1 MRSHIACR
9 VQSEMNVGKK
19 GSFVV
24 ISSLLA
30 AALLLVYLKRDCGK
44 VAVVARG
51 VRTAKVAPDAGNPQA
66 GKVACKL
73 QSCKLHIIYKVV
85 GGYW

>member
-9 VQSEMNVGKK
+9 TQSKMNVGKK

-24 ISSLLA
+24 VSSLLA
-30 AALLLVYLKRDCGK
+30 AALLLAYLKRDCGK

-66 GKVACKL
+66 GR
-73 QSCKLHIIYKVV
+73 
-85 GGYW
+85 

>member
-30 AALLLVYLKRDCGK
+30 AVLLLAYLKQDCGK
-44 VAVVARG
+44 VAVARG
-51 VRTAKVAPDAGNPQA
+51 VRTAKVAPDAGNLQA

-73 QSCKLHIIYKVV
+73 QSCKLHIIYKV
-85 GGYW
+85 GGGIW